1 MIESL
6 NGAVIFIYL
15 FAGVCALT
23 VIFVLVCV
31 PETKGKTLAQIQL
44 ELSEVSP
51 LIEPY

>member
-1 MIESL
+1 MSATTL
-6 NGAVIFIYL
+6 RRL
-15 FAGVCALT
+15 TKPRAGVCALT

-44 ELSEVSP
+44 ELSEVSL